1 MQISFGVFMGK
12 KVIQISDVHF
22 GDSTFSPELKSNLLL
37 QLQDEN
43 PDLLIFAGDLT
54 SEGYSHEYDEA
65 LEFVDELRSITRTHV
80 IPGNHD
86 ARNVGLVHF
95 TDKIGERK
103 FVHVNK
109 SSNFTVIGLD
119 SSEADVSHGQIG
131 RDQLDWLK
139 YELAKIP
146 EDMAKIVTFHHHII
160 PIPQTGRER
169 NILLDSGDLMHV
181 LTENGVDFVLNGHK
195 HVPNVWMLNN
205 MVVLNS
211 GTPTTKKLRGN
222 IYASYNELQIND
234 GEIMVNLVKTE
245 TGTKKQIA
253 HYSVVVKDESFLIH
267 SYTHNSIHK
276 V

>member
-1 MQISFGVFMGK
+1 MVFSMGK

-22 GDSTFSPELKSNLLL
+22 GDSTFSSRLKSNLLA
-37 QLQDEN
+37 QLEEGN

-54 SEGYSHEYDEA
+54 ASGYAHEYEQA
-65 LEFVDELRSITRTHV
+65 LEFVDELKSITKTHI

-95 TDKIGERK
+95 EKMISERK
-103 FVHVNK
+103 FVHVDK

-139 YELAKIP
+139 SELAKIP
-146 EDMAKIVTFHHHII
+146 EDQAKVVTFHHHII

-169 NILLDSGDLMHV
+169 NILLDSGDLMHI

-211 GTPTTKKLRGN
+211 GTPTTRRLRGN
-222 IYASYNELQIND
+222 IYSSYNELQIND
-234 GEIMVNLVKTE
+234 GEVFVNLVKTE
-245 TGTKKQIA
+245 TGSKRQIA
-253 HYSVVVKDESFLIH
+253 HYSVEVRDESFVIY